1 MFDWSSNLCVQ
12 IGSRGQH
19 AHLIRVLTDLMKL
32 PAEAAHLT
40 GDVSFF
46 LPGGPTVEVT
56 EAREIEQHPI
66 GKKPSFRFWEAQRF
80 LTVGSL
86 GFAIVQG
93 VCATAVFV
101 SGISTALGLSTV
113 AAATAAGPATGF
125 HANRFRIP
133 MLALAGAGAL
143 VNLFLFWN
151 AERMRRKPAARWRMR
166 PLTRKERLQKWFQLC
181 ASVLTLLLIA
191 GELLA
196 HPLFHHEL

>member
-1 MFDWSSNLCVQ
+1 MTFPFSPL
-12 IGSRGQH
+12 
-19 AHLIRVLTDLMKL
+19 
-32 PAEAAHLT
+32 EAQ
-40 GDVSFF
+40 
-46 LPGGPTVEVT
+46 TVERT
-56 EAREIEQHPI
+56 ETRELDQRPI
-66 GKKPSFRFWEAQRF
+66 TRKSSFRFWEARRF

-101 SGISTALGLSTV
+101 SGISTALGLSTL

-133 MLALAGAGAL
+133 MLTIAGLGAV
-143 VNLFLFWN
+143 VNLVFLWN
-151 AERMRRKPAARWRMR
+151 AERLRRNPSARWRMR
-166 PLTRKERLQKWFQLC
+166 PLTRKERWERWIQFG
-181 ASVLTLLLIA
+181 ASVLTLVLIA